1 MTTPRSSATC
11 TSGTLYCCS
20 CVTDMAT
27 SILSCLGK
35 RKGIGAIIWTN
46 FNKNYCLNYCCSSQ
60 HNLVTVFPK
69 QRKLTEEIPERRES
83 LSETLDDGDP
93 FFPNVMC
100 KINLYPCLIT
110 NSKNCL
116 SACMCVCLSICLSVC
131 SCCVQGNDA
140 KQE

>member
-1 MTTPRSSATC
+1 M
-11 TSGTLYCCS
+11 
-20 CVTDMAT
+20 
-27 SILSCLGK
+27 
-35 RKGIGAIIWTN
+35 
-46 FNKNYCLNYCCSSQ
+46 
-60 HNLVTVFPK
+60 TVFPK

-110 NSKNCL
+110 NSKNMSVC
-116 SACMCVCLSICLSVC
+116 ACVC

>member
-1 MTTPRSSATC
+1 
-11 TSGTLYCCS
+11 
-20 CVTDMAT
+20 MA
-27 SILSCLGK
+27 LG
-35 RKGIGAIIWTN
+35 IAIMAWWTN
-46 FNKNYCLNYCCSSQ
+46 FNIVIIIICCSSQ
-60 HNLVTVFPK
+60 HNLVTVFPE

-93 FFPNVMC
+93 FFPNIMC

-110 NSKNCL
+110 ISKNMFVYMRVSVCL
-116 SACMCVCLSICLSVC
+116 SACVCVCLSVCVCVC